1 MSSLSAQSLHKNE
14 RLHSKNDIDRLLS
27 KGRFFVVDNV
37 FRCCVLPRP
46 ADGSGAVGSG
56 VAAGSGVA
64 GVAVGNGSA
73 SARMMVSVP
82 KKCFKRAVKRN
93 LLKRRIREAY
103 RRNKPSLPMDILF
116 VYLPKEILSYEQIEA
131 SLIRA
136 LERAE
141 EKLRT
146 CAPASA
152 AAPASVAAAVAPSAS
167 SATVVGASAAV
178 VRASSPA
185 ASPNSGSQTGAS
197 QREVSQ
203 PEVSQNKF
211 VAVLKWIGNAPFL
224 LLISFYRACV
234 SPFTPPAC
242 RFTPTCSQ
250 YAMEAFKKYGPFKGL
265 YLTVKRILRCRPG
278 GGSGYDPVP

>member
-46 ADGSGAVGSG
+46 AGGVGVG
-56 VAAGSGVA
+56 AAGA
-64 GVAVGNGSA
+64 GVTGAAVGNGSA

-116 VYLPKEILSYEQIEA
+116 VYLPKEILSYEQIEQT
-131 SLIRA
+131 LIRA
-136 LERAE
+136 IERAE

-146 CAPASA
+146 CAPAVSASA
-152 AAPASVAAAVAPSAS
+152 ASVSAS
-167 SATVVGASAAV
+167 AAGTAASAATVVG
-178 VRASSPA
+178 ASSPA
-185 ASPNSGSQTGAS
+185 ASPNSSSQTGAS

-203 PEVSQNKF
+203 PGASQREVSQPDVVQNKF

>member
-37 FRCCVLPRP
+37 FRCCVLPRS
-46 ADGSGAVGSG
+46 ADGS
-56 VAAGSGVA
+56 

-116 VYLPKEILSYEQIEA
+116 VYLPKEILSYEQIEQT
-131 SLIRA
+131 LIRA

-146 CAPASA
+146 CASAAVVVDAPAVSAAPAAGTAASAPAAAPASA
-152 AAPASVAAAVAPSAS
+152 AAVVDAPVA
-167 SATVVGASAAV
+167 SATVVG
-178 VRASSPA
+178 ASSPA

-203 PEVSQNKF
+203 PGVAQNKF

>member
-46 ADGSGAVGSG
+46 ADGSGVG
-56 VAAGSGVA
+56 AAGAGVTGV

-116 VYLPKEILSYEQIEA
+116 VYLPKEILSYEQIEQT
-131 SLIRA
+131 LIRA
-136 LERAE
+136 IERAE

-152 AAPASVAAAVAPSAS
+152 PAAGTAVAASAPA
-167 SATVVGASAAV
+167 ASAAV
-178 VRASSPA
+178 AAPAAVVEASSLA
-185 ASPNSGSQTGAS
+185 LSPNSGSQTGVS

-203 PEVSQNKF
+203 PGVAQNKF

>member
-37 FRCCVLPRP
+37 FRCCVLPRS
-46 ADGSGAVGSG
+46 ADGSGVTGVGSAG
-56 VAAGSGVA
+56 VTGAAGSGVVA
-64 GVAVGNGSA
+64 GSGVTGVAVGNGSA
-73 SARMMVSVP
+73 SSRMMVSVP

-116 VYLPKEILSYEQIEA
+116 VYLPKEILSYEQIEQT
-131 SLIRA
+131 LIRA
-136 LERAE
+136 IERAE

-146 CAPASA
+146 FTSTSAATNAQADRASA
-152 AAPASVAAAVAPSAS
+152 TNASATSASATDAQAASSDSHSSQKEVAQGSVA
-167 SATVVGASAAV
+167 
-178 VRASSPA
+178 
-185 ASPNSGSQTGAS
+185 
-197 QREVSQ
+197 
-203 PEVSQNKF
+203 QNKL

>member
-1 MSSLSAQSLHKNE
+1 VSSLSAQSLHKNE

-46 ADGSGAVGSG
+46 ASGSG
-56 VAAGSGVA
+56 VAAAGAGVTGVAGSGVT
-64 GVAVGNGSA
+64 GVPVENGSA
-73 SARMMVSVP
+73 SDARMMVSVP

-116 VYLPKEILSYEQIEA
+116 VYLPKEILSYEQIEQT
-131 SLIRA
+131 LIRA
-136 LERAE
+136 IERAE

-146 CAPASA
+146 CAPAA
-152 AAPASVAAAVAPSAS
+152 A
-167 SATVVGASAAV
+167 VVGAS
-178 VRASSPA
+178 SPA
-185 ASPNSGSQTGAS
+185 LSPNSGSQTGAS

-203 PEVSQNKF
+203 HEVSQREVSQREVSQNKF

>member
-37 FRCCVLPRP
+37 FRCCVLPRS
-46 ADGSGAVGSG
+46 ADGS
-56 VAAGSGVA
+56 

-116 VYLPKEILSYEQIEA
+116 VYLPKEILSYEQIEQT
-131 SLIRA
+131 LIRA

-141 EKLRT
+141 EKLRA
-146 CAPASA
+146 CAPAPA
-152 AAPASVAAAVAPSAS
+152 AAPASATSVVDAPAAPAAVVVDAPAV
-167 SATVVGASAAV
+167 VVGAS
-178 VRASSPA
+178 SPA
-185 ASPNSGSQTGAS
+185 LSPNAASQTGAS

-203 PEVSQNKF
+203 PGVAQNKF

>member
-46 ADGSGAVGSG
+46 ADGSGV
-56 VAAGSGVA
+56 

-116 VYLPKEILSYEQIEA
+116 VYLPKEILSYEQIEQT
-131 SLIRA
+131 LIRA
-136 LERAE
+136 IERAE

-146 CAPASA
+146 FTSTSA
-152 AAPASVAAAVAPSAS
+152 AANAAARASATNASATSAS
-167 SATVVGASAAV
+167 ATDAQA
-178 VRASSPA
+178 ASSD
-185 ASPNSGSQTGAS
+185 SHSSQK
-197 QREVSQ
+197 EVSQ
-203 PEVSQNKF
+203 PDVSQNKF